1 MHDLESFIAAS
12 LDTVVR
18 VYSGRLGVGKCPGLN
33 AEQREVEART
43 VHSLENNLEGYI
55 QRYEAENGNYL
66 GADNAK
72 ELFPLYTA
80 GPKTRRWYVE
90 AVHYSSGALV
100 KEIWQ
105 RKLAQAPATPDEYVL
120 FTAGGPGAGKT
131 AAIESQPACRELV
144 RNAYVV
150 HDTMLAEFERGV
162 AKLAEVIASG
172 RRVVVIYV
180 YRPVENAM
188 VGVIDRAKQTGRI
201 VALKDVARKHFESQE
216 TLIQLAEHY
225 ETSPLTRFLVL
236 DNSGPLGTAQEIPLA
251 QFKDRRIKD
260 WQTISRRA
268 METLDEEFQR
278 RLGTEQ
284 EITASLYL
292 NLRDEGIDLS
302 AYRKPQ
308 E

>member
-1 MHDLESFIAAS
+1 MPNLESFIAAS
-12 LDTVVR
+12 LDTSAR
-18 VYSGRLGVGKCPGLN
+18 VYPGCLGVGKCPGLT
-33 AEQREVEART
+33 AEQRNVEARS
-43 VHSLENNLEGYI
+43 VFEMESDLEGFI
-55 QRYEAENGNYL
+55 SRYEAANGNYL
-66 GADNAK
+66 GADSAK
-72 ELFPLYTA
+72 ELFSLYTA

-90 AVHYSSGALV
+90 AVHYSSGALI

-105 RKLAQAPATPDEYVL
+105 RKLAQPPAAPDEYVL

-144 RNAYVV
+144 KNAFVV

-162 AKLAEVIASG
+162 AKFAEVLASG
-172 RRVVVIYV
+172 RRIAAIYV

-188 VGVIDRAKQTGRI
+188 VGVIDRAKRTGRI
-201 VALKDVARKHFESQE
+201 VTLDDVAHKHYESQE
-216 TLIQLAEHY
+216 TFIQLAEHY
-225 ETSPLTRFLVL
+225 QTSEHTRFIVI
-236 DNSGPLGTAQEIPLA
+236 DNSGPLGSAQEMPLA
-251 QFKDRRIKD
+251 RFKEQRVTD

-268 METLDEEFQR
+268 LETLDAEYQK

-284 EITASLYL
+284 EITASLYI

-302 AYRKPQ
+302 AYLNPK